1 VDQVGRRDP
10 AESQRDHE
18 DEDDK
23 QQDMLCAI
31 GAADTIGLAPDAT
44 MRQRA
49 IFEPPTTLGAAHGPR
64 TLK

>member
-1 VDQVGRRDP
+1 VDQLGSPDP
-10 AESQRDHE
+10 AENQQDHE
-18 DEDDK
+18 GEDGK

-49 IFEPPTTLGAAHGPR
+49 IFEPPTTLCAAHGPR

>member
-1 VDQVGRRDP
+1 
-10 AESQRDHE
+10 
-18 DEDDK
+18 
-23 QQDMLCAI
+23 MLCAI